1 MSQAPSREAVHL
13 EDYRPPAYTTPDVHL
28 AFALDPE
35 ATTVTATQQIERNPK
50 AEGVADEL
58 VLFGEDQELLA
69 VRLDGADL
77 PPDRYRREADRLVL
91 TGLPERFELAVT
103 SRHSPAANKRLM
115 GLYISN
121 GVYCTQCEA
130 EGFRRIAFFQ
140 DRPDV
145 MARYRVRIEA
155 DRASC
160 PVLLSNGNLLETGE
174 AEGGRHWALWEDPFP
189 KPSYLFA
196 LVAGNLAQLEDSF
209 TTRSGRKVALRIYS
223 EAANIDQ
230 CHHAMVSLKHSMKWD
245 EDTYGFE
252 YDLDLFMIVAV
263 GDFNFGAME
272 NKGLNIFNTSA
283 TLARRE
289 TATDADFNSVERI
302 VAHEYFHNWT
312 GDRVTCRD
320 WFQLTLK
327 EGLTVF
333 RDQQFSADMH
343 SAAVKRISDVVL
355 LRDGQFPEAAGPLAH
370 PIRPDHYI
378 EINNFY
384 TRTVYEKGAEVI
396 RMIHTLIGSEAFR
409 RGIDLYF
416 ERHDGQAVTCEDF
429 VAAMAD
435 ASGRDLSH
443 FMRWYGQAGTPEL
456 TVRRDYDAA
465 AQRYT
470 LEVSQRTPPTPGQP
484 EKLPLHIPLRL
495 GLVARDG
502 SELPLQLEGENEP
515 KGTDRVIE
523 LTEPSQRFTFLGV
536 EAEPVPSLLR
546 GFSAP
551 VKLDAGYAEDELAFL
566 LARDSDPFV
575 RWDAGQTLSLRALL
589 RLIEGRRVGA
599 EPAFDPRLP
608 ESFAVVL
615 ERAAEDRAFAARALQ
630 LPSGTYL
637 GQQMAEIDVDGIA
650 FALRLARSQLGGVLR
665 ERWLAA
671 YRDNQPEGPF
681 SIETAAMARRAL
693 KNTALAYLA
702 YARDAEG
709 QELVRRQL
717 ADADN
722 MTDSLTA
729 LRLTAET
736 GMPESAD
743 ALAAFYERWR
753 GEPLVVNKWL
763 ALQAMLE
770 DEESV
775 GRIERLM
782 GHPAFTLT
790 NPNRVRSVLGTFGA
804 MNLLGFHR
812 KDGAGYRLLA
822 GKAVEVDRL
831 NPQVAARL
839 LTAFNRWRRVDA
851 DRQALMRA
859 ELERVVATPGLS
871 RDSYEIASKSLAG

>member
-13 EDYRPPAYTTPDVHL
+13 KDYRPPAYTTRDVHL

-35 ATTVTATQQIERNPK
+35 ATTVTSTQSIERNPK
-50 AEGVADEL
+50 AAGGPDEL
-58 VLFGEDQELLA
+58 VLFGEDQELLS
-69 VRLDGADL
+69 VRSAGTEL

-91 TGLPERFELAVT
+91 TGLPESFELAVT

-130 EGFRRIAFFQ
+130 EGFRRITFFQ

-160 PVLLSNGNLLETGE
+160 PVLLSNGNLIEAGE
-174 AEGGRHWALWEDPFP
+174 AAGGRHWALWEDPFP

-196 LVAGNLAQLEDSF
+196 LVAGDLAHIEDRF
-209 TTRSGRKVALRIYS
+209 TTRSGREVTLRIYS

-230 CHHAMVSLKHSMKWD
+230 CHHAMASLKKAMRWD
-245 EDTYGFE
+245 EDTYGLE
-252 YDLDLFMIVAV
+252 YDLDLFQIVAV
-263 GDFNFGAME
+263 NDFNFGAME

-283 TLARRE
+283 TLAKRE
-289 TATDADFNSVERI
+289 TTTDADFMSVERI

-355 LRDGQFPEAAGPLAH
+355 LRDGQFPEDAGPLAH

-384 TRTVYEKGAEVI
+384 TRTVYEKGAE
-396 RMIHTLIGSEAFR
+396 
-409 RGIDLYF
+409 
-416 ERHDGQAVTCEDF
+416 
-429 VAAMAD
+429 
-435 ASGRDLSH
+435 
-443 FMRWYGQAGTPEL
+443 FMRWYSQAGTPEL
-456 TVRRDYDAA
+456 SVRRDYDPAT
-465 AQRYT
+465 QRYT

-484 EKLPLHIPLRL
+484 EKLPLQIPLRV

-502 SELPLQLEGENEP
+502 GELPLQLEGENEP
-515 KGTDRVIE
+515 KGTDRVLE
-523 LTEPSQRFTFLGV
+523 LTEPTQRFTFTNV
-536 EAEPVPSLLR
+536 PSEPVPSLLR

-589 RLIEGRRVGA
+589 RLIEGRRAGE

-650 FALRLARSQLGGVLR
+650 FALRLARGQLGRVLR
-665 ERWLAA
+665 DRWLAA
-671 YRDNQPEGPF
+671 YRDNLPDGPF
-681 SIETAAMARRAL
+681 SIDTAAMARRAL

-702 YARDAEG
+702 Y
-709 QELVRRQL
+709 
-717 ADADN
+717 
-722 MTDSLTA
+722 
-729 LRLTAET
+729 
-736 GMPESAD
+736 
-743 ALAAFYERWR
+743 
-753 GEPLVVNKWL
+753 
-763 ALQAMLE
+763 
-770 DEESV
+770 
-775 GRIERLM
+775 
-782 GHPAFTLT
+782 
-790 NPNRVRSVLGTFGA
+790 
-804 MNLLGFHR
+804 
-812 KDGAGYRLLA
+812 
-822 GKAVEVDRL
+822 
-831 NPQVAARL
+831 
-839 LTAFNRWRRVDA
+839 
-851 DRQALMRA
+851 
-859 ELERVVATPGLS
+859 
-871 RDSYEIASKSLAG
+871 